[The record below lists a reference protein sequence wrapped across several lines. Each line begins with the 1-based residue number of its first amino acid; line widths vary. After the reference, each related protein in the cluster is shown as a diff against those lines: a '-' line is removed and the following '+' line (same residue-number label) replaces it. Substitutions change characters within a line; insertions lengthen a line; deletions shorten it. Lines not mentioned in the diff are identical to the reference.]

1 MFSVEN
7 FYYVLYT
14 NLLEPLNINGK
25 YFYPFGSTNPDN
37 LSNVNLQADRIM
49 HNCLFYDQEPIFNK
63 IVDKLLI
70 TGNKEQAYIP
80 FPTKNI
86 YSKNDFEVLE
96 LLGKGAYAKVV
107 KAKCLRENMIKAIKI
122 IDRHFMERV

>member
-1 MFSVEN
+1 M
-7 FYYVLYT
+7 L
-14 NLLEPLNINGK
+14 IK
-25 YFYPFGSTNPDN
+25 
-37 LSNVNLQADRIM
+37 LSNKYLMENVLQKSEED
-49 HNCLFYDQEPIFNK
+49 K
-63 IVDKLLI
+63 ISLTEQSYFKGPNNQNDPKNSEAEVDLELDKLLI